1 MFEYKT
7 KNGKKAT
14 INPKMITVIM
24 EGDTSDETLIYTAD
38 SPDPIRVMETY
49 EKVSKAFQKFNYS
62 VQTVINMWGI

>member
-7 KNGKKAT
+7 KNDKKVT

-24 EGDTSDETLIYTAD
+24 EGETSDETLIYTAD

-49 EKVSKAFQKFNYS
+49 EKVSKAFKHFNYS
-62 VQTVINMWGI
+62 IQTVINV

>member
-7 KNGKKAT
+7 KNNKKAT

-24 EGDTSDETLIYTAD
+24 ESDASNETLIYTAD

-49 EKVSKAFQKFNYS
+49 ENVSKAFQNFNYT
-62 VQTVINMWGI
+62 VQTVINI

>member
-1 MFEYKT
+1 MFEYTT
-7 KNGKKAT
+7 KNDKKVT

-24 EGDTSDETLIYTAD
+24 EGDTPNETLIYTAD

-62 VQTVINMWGI
+62 VQTVINV

>member
-7 KNGKKAT
+7 KNNKKAT

-24 EGDTSDETLIYTAD
+24 ECDTPNVTYIYTAD
-38 SPDPIRVMETY
+38 SPDPIRVMEPY

-62 VQTVINMWGI
+62 VQTVINV